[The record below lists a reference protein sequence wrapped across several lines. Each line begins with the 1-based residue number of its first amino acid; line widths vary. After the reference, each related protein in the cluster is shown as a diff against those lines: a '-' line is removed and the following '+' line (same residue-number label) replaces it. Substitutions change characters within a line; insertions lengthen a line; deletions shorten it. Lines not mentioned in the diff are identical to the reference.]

1 MLTVRASRWLGL
13 LAALLLGTC
22 MATVAIAQE
31 ARRDVLT
38 LVNAEAVQ
46 ASTTSTAPPADGWQP
61 VSLMDYWDQR
71 WPQHDGVVWY
81 RLHWHQDN
89 DATPIGLL
97 VSYACMA
104 QAVYVNGSL
113 VYADGNL
120 TEPLS
125 RSWIRPHYFLIDKPL
140 LHAGDNEIWIR
151 VSGIAAYQPGLGPIT
166 IGSPAEVQANYRAEL
181 FWRYGLHLFSQAIDA
196 VFCGLFLILWL
207 LRRKD
212 TAFGWYALTSLI
224 SLCYNANF
232 IADSTWPFASTDAWQ
247 AFILAAFVANASVYC
262 VFLLRFCERRW
273 RRTEYALLAVALL
286 QIVWAIA
293 SPHTAGVYR
302 GAGFVVGSIINL
314 AATMWFIGFAI
325 RGHRRDHRVLAA
337 CLVIPCAAG
346 VHDFLAL
353 FGITHSDNYLLALT
367 APLSLIGMGFAL
379 AFRFAAAM
387 RRVEGFNAEL
397 RYEVE
402 EATAK
407 LRATLSREHQL
418 SLSHTRT
425 NERLNL
431 VRDIHDGFGGSL
443 LNTITVLEQS
453 PRSEEQQHAVAA
465 LKELRDDLRLVIDT
479 SAHDTETDLMG
490 LLAPLRHRW
499 SNRLEIAGMDSR
511 WTLHGIEGTR
521 PPPSHA
527 LDLLRFLQ
535 EALTNVIKHS
545 AASHVEIRVECGAGG
560 RLLVGVRDDGR
571 GFEYNDPMLRRG
583 AGLNSLRSRA
593 IRLGG
598 DLRVESRLGRGAWMG
613 LVATV
618 TGWEHRPT
626 NEHAPS
632 QDATAGTTITPA

>member
-1 MLTVRASRWLGL
+1 MARSLQVLVALWLSAWLLPAAAAQATSTSVVTLTQAQVAQ
-13 LAALLLGTC
+13 GTP
-22 MATVAIAQE
+22 
-31 ARRDVLT
+31 D
-38 LVNAEAVQ
+38 
-46 ASTTSTAPPADGWQP
+46 STTPPADGWLDVP
-61 VSLMDYWDQR
+61 LMDYWDLR
-71 WPQHDGVVWY
+71 WPEHNGVVWY
-81 RLHWHQDN
+81 RLHWHQDDN
-89 DATPIGLL
+89 ASPIGLL

-113 VYADGNL
+113 VYADSNL

-125 RSWIRPHYFLIDKPL
+125 RSWIRPHYFLIDQPL
-140 LHAGDNEIWIR
+140 LHKGDNEIWIR
-151 VSGIAAYQPGLGPIT
+151 VSGIVAYQPGLGAVSV
-166 IGSPAEVQANYRAEL
+166 GSPRAVQALYRSEL

-247 AFILAAFVANASVYC
+247 AFILSAFVANASVYC

-273 RRTEYALLAVALL
+273 RWTEYALLGVALA
-286 QIVWAIA
+286 QIAWAIA
-293 SPHTAGVYR
+293 SPHSAGVNR
-302 GAGFVVGSIINL
+302 GLGFVVGSLINL
-314 AATMWFIGFAI
+314 AATVWFIGFAVQE
-325 RGHRRDHRVLAA
+325 RRWDLRVLAA

-353 FGITHSDNYLLALT
+353 FGITHSDNYLLAVT

-397 RYEVE
+397 RHEVD
-402 EATAK
+402 EATDK

-418 SLSHTRT
+418 NLTHTRT
-425 NERLNL
+425 SERLNL

-443 LNTITVLEQS
+443 LNTITVLEMS
-453 PRSEEQQHAVAA
+453 PHSEEQQHAVAA

-479 SAHDTETDLMG
+479 SAHDHDTDLPG

-499 SNRLEIAGMDSR
+499 STRLEIAGMEDLWAFAR
-511 WTLHGIEGTR
+511 LEGIHPIPG
-521 PPPSHA
+521 HA

-535 EALTNVIKHS
+535 ELLTNVLKHS
-545 AASHVEIRVECGAGG
+545 NAEHVEIVVERRDER

-571 GFEYNDPMLRRG
+571 GFEINDPMLHRG

-598 DLRVESRLGRGAWMG
+598 ELTVESRLGRGAWVGM
-613 LVATV
+613 VVSMA
-618 TGWEHRPT
+618 GWQQRPVGD
-626 NEHAPS
+626 ESSAHASPAS
-632 QDATAGTTITPA
+632 TTIAPA